1 MAIYYTRI
9 EARPLPPPEELRD
22 LGLVYICFQPANLF
36 STNYI
41 LAAKSCL

>member
-9 EARPLPPPEELRD
+9 EARPLPGPEALRV
-22 LGLVYICFQPANLF
+22 LSLVYICFQPVNLF